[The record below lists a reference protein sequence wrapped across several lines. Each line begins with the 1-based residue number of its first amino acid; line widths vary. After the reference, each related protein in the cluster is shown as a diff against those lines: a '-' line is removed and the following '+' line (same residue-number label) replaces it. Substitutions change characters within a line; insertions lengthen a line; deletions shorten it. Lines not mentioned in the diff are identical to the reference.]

1 MRKGRSNFLYSN
13 SFPGG
18 FLSEDCRDTVVFSKS
33 IDFLVTGSI
42 QNWWLEFFT
51 DVLQEVEQNFVICL
65 VFQRSSRF
73 GFKIDKILQGIDFDS
88 KSISS
93 LVKSQDFKILSR

>member
-1 MRKGRSNFLYSN
+1 MRKGRSNFLY

-42 QNWWLEFFT
+42 QNWWLEFFDGCST
-51 DVLQEVEQNFVICL
+51 GSGTKFCDL
-65 VFQRSSRF
+65 F
-73 GFKIDKILQGIDFDS
+73 GIPRIIQIR
-88 KSISS
+88 I
-93 LVKSQDFKILSR
+93 QD